1 MTPDPTCARA
11 RRVIYHV
18 YPRVLLYC
26 SSSMAKAPLCSRD
39 LSIGKV
45 LQLLQNPEESSI
57 CHLPPVKPKAGEIY
71 LYEATNKESV
81 GEYRHCT
88 FVQFD

>member
-1 MTPDPTCARA
+1 MTPDRTVTDPTCARA

-18 YPRVLLYC
+18 YPRVLLYSSSS

-57 CHLPPVKPKAGEIY
+57 CHLLPVKPKAGEIY
-71 LYEATNKESV
+71 LYEATNKEPVSW
-81 GEYRHCT
+81 
-88 FVQFD
+88 